1 MNDMPRIAMARI
13 EQVGDRQVI
22 HLPEGYNFATTEVRI
37 TVAGDRVV
45 LEEPEDGVDAETG
58 LPVARLRAAIAE
70 GMEGPDEP
78 WDIDEIRR
86 DVRTALA
93 AKRAAR

>member
-37 TVAGDRVV
+37 TVAGDHVV

-58 LPVARLRAAIAE
+58 LPVARLRELIQE
-70 GMEGPDEP
+70 GIDSGPGEP
-78 WDIDEIRR
+78 LDMDDIKQRGR
-86 DVRTALA
+86 ARLA
-93 AKRAAR
+93 AGARR